1 MPLRSSNGKDWFPA
15 LPFLLG
21 LSRSHH
27 QKIYDLAS
35 GLGIGDF
42 YSSRNS
48 SHPTGKGTF
57 SHGSSSFIWWQA
69 NLGEVMDELRIN
81 THNFNFCSSN
91 FDLRRNR
98 RKSLLVTL
106 GARDDNNSDPS
117 LIYAWLNKMQYV
129 PVCALTKYETPFFAT
144 YRHGFLSS
152 GLAHLT
158 SSH

>member
-1 MPLRSSNGKDWFPA
+1 
-15 LPFLLG
+15 
-21 LSRSHH
+21 
-27 QKIYDLAS
+27 
-35 GLGIGDF
+35 
-42 YSSRNS
+42 
-48 SHPTGKGTF
+48 
-57 SHGSSSFIWWQA
+57 
-69 NLGEVMDELRIN
+69 MDELRIN

-106 GARDDNNSDPS
+106 GARDDNDSDPS